1 MFGKRKKNIN
11 DLCFKLEVQI
21 NPITPECNAL
31 FMSVTVELVLMK
43 ANLMLSLK
51 GLLFCVPLSVIQLQQ
66 RPTLMFSESVNGSR
80 VE

>member
-1 MFGKRKKNIN
+1 M
-11 DLCFKLEVQI
+11 

-31 FMSVTVELVLMK
+31 FMTVTVELALMK

-51 GLLFCVPLSVIQLQQ
+51 GLFLFCVPFSVIQLRQ